1 MVILFYGGIK
11 VIETYPFKLKEL
23 PYSYEEMEPYIDSKT
38 MYLHHDKHLKTYVDN
53 LNKAIA
59 PYPRLYNWSL
69 EKLLKS
75 LMFLPEDIREKV
87 KNNGGGVYNHNLYF
101 SGLKNNL
108 TKNVPLGKLSKKIN
122 EQYINYSNFYKC
134 FKEEALNI
142 FGSGYAWLVMDRNNN
157 LNIIET
163 KNQDTVLDL
172 NLCPI
177 LLIDVWEH
185 AYYLKYNN
193 LRDEYIENYSNII
206 NWDKAE
212 ERYLACLD
220 KNSCK
225 K

>member
-1 MVILFYGGIK
+1 MVILFYGVIK

-101 SGLKNNL
+101 SGLKNSLN
-108 TKNVPLGKLSKKIN
+108 TNIPIGKLAKKID
-122 EQYINYSNFYKC
+122 EQYINFENFYKR
-134 FKEEALNI
+134 FKEEALKV
-142 FGSGYAWLVMDRNNN
+142 FGSGYAWLVMDKNNN
-157 LNIIET
+157 LNVIGT

-193 LRDEYIENYSNII
+193 RRDEYIDNYKKII
-206 NWDKAE
+206 NFDKAE
-212 ERYLACLD
+212 ERYLKCLE
-220 KNSCK
+220 K
-225 K
+225 